1 VREGRDPFGSP
12 QTSSLRE
19 AVGEAEAQDECGH
32 PQEPSHTGILIL
44 VETHTRLTGE
54 LITARKAQDKPLVL
68 LLSTIVAEVKE
79 RVRVIENEEKRDVQ
93 DADVIDVIRK
103 GIKKRRDSVE
113 QYTAANRPEL
123 AQKEAEEIVLLERY
137 LPAAVDPEV
146 IRTAVAEVIAS
157 GVTVM
162 GQVMGKV
169 LPRFK
174 GQAEGSVINA
184 IVREELAKL
193 V

>member
-1 VREGRDPFGSP
+1 M
-12 QTSSLRE
+12 L
-19 AVGEAEAQDECGH
+19 
-32 PQEPSHTGILIL
+32 
-44 VETHTRLTGE
+44 
-54 LITARKAQDKPLVL
+54 L
-68 LLSTIVAEVKE
+68 LLSTVIAEVKE
-79 RVRVIENEEKRDVQ
+79 RVRVIENEEKREALDS
-93 DADVIDVIRK
+93 DVIEVLRK

-123 AQKEAEEIVLLERY
+123 AQKEADEIVLLERY
-137 LPAAVDPEV
+137 LPASVDPAV
-146 IRTAVAEVIAS
+146 IRQAVVEVIAS

-174 GQAEGSVINA
+174 GQVEGSVVNA

>member
-1 VREGRDPFGSP
+1 MP
-12 QTSSLRE
+12 T
-19 AVGEAEAQDECGH
+19 
-32 PQEPSHTGILIL
+32 
-44 VETHTRLTGE
+44 ETHTRLIGD
-54 LITARKAQDKPLVL
+54 LITARRAQDKPVL
-68 LLSTIVAEVKE
+68 LLLGMVIAEVKE
-79 RVRVIENEEKRDVQ
+79 RVRVIENEEKREVQ
-93 DADVIDVIRK
+93 DSDVIDVLRK

-123 AQKEAEEIVLLERY
+123 AQKEHDEIVLLERY
-137 LPAAVDPEV
+137 LPVAIDPAV
-146 IRTAVAEVIAS
+146 IRSAVQEVIAG

>member
-1 VREGRDPFGSP
+1 M
-12 QTSSLRE
+12 T
-19 AVGEAEAQDECGH
+19 
-32 PQEPSHTGILIL
+32 
-44 VETHTRLTGE
+44 ETHTRLNGD
-54 LITARKAQDKPLVL
+54 LVIARKAQDKPLLL
-68 LLSTIVAEVKE
+68 LLSTVIAEVKE

-93 DADVIDVIRK
+93 DADVVDVLRK

-123 AQKEAEEIVLLERY
+123 AQKEADEIGILDRY
-137 LPAAVDPEV
+137 LPAAVDPAV
-146 IRTAVAEVIAS
+146 IRSAVIEVIAS
-157 GVTVM
+157 GVTQM
-162 GQVMGKV
+162 GQVMGQV

-174 GQAEGSVINA
+174 GQVEGSVVNA

>member
-1 VREGRDPFGSP
+1 M
-12 QTSSLRE
+12 
-19 AVGEAEAQDECGH
+19 
-32 PQEPSHTGILIL
+32 
-44 VETHTRLTGE
+44 VETHTRLNGD
-54 LITARKAQDKPLVL
+54 LIVARRAQDKPQLL
-68 LLSTIVAEVKE
+68 LLSTIIAEVKE
-79 RVRVIENEEKRDVQ
+79 RVRVIENEEKRDVL
-93 DADVIDVIRK
+93 DADVVDVLRK

-123 AQKEAEEIVLLERY
+123 AQREADEIGILERY
-137 LPAAVDPEV
+137 LPAAVDPAV
-146 IRTAVAEVIAS
+146 IRSAVIEVIAS
-157 GVTVM
+157 GVTQM

-174 GQAEGSVINA
+174 GQVEGSVVNA

>member
-1 VREGRDPFGSP
+1 M
-12 QTSSLRE
+12 T
-19 AVGEAEAQDECGH
+19 
-32 PQEPSHTGILIL
+32 
-44 VETHTRLTGE
+44 ETHTRLNGDL
-54 LITARKAQDKPLVL
+54 LIARKAQDKPLLL
-68 LLSTIVAEVKE
+68 LLSTVVAEVKE
-79 RVRVIENEEKRDVQ
+79 RVRVIENEEKRDVA
-93 DADVIDVIRK
+93 DADVVDVLRK

-123 AQKEAEEIVLLERY
+123 AQKEADEIGILERY
-137 LPAAVDPEV
+137 LPAAVDPAV
-146 IRTAVAEVIAS
+146 IRSAVIEVIAS
-157 GVTVM
+157 GVTQM

-174 GQAEGSVINA
+174 GQVEGSVINA

>member
-1 VREGRDPFGSP
+1 LNGD
-12 QTSSLRE
+12 L
-19 AVGEAEAQDECGH
+19 
-32 PQEPSHTGILIL
+32 LI
-44 VETHTRLTGE
+44 
-54 LITARKAQDKPLVL
+54 ARKAQDKPLLL
-68 LLSTIVAEVKE
+68 LLSTVVAEVKE
-79 RVRVIENEEKRDVQ
+79 RVRVIENEEKRDVA
-93 DADVIDVIRK
+93 DADVVDVLRK

-123 AQKEAEEIVLLERY
+123 AQKEADEIGILERY
-137 LPAAVDPEV
+137 LPAAVDPAV
-146 IRTAVAEVIAS
+146 IRSAVIEVIAT
-157 GVTVM
+157 GVTQM

-174 GQAEGSVINA
+174 GQVEGSVINA

>member
-1 VREGRDPFGSP
+1 M
-12 QTSSLRE
+12 
-19 AVGEAEAQDECGH
+19 
-32 PQEPSHTGILIL
+32 I
-44 VETHTRLTGE
+44 
-54 LITARKAQDKPLVL
+54 ARKAQDKPLLL
-68 LLSTIVAEVKE
+68 LLSTIIAEVKE
-79 RVRVIENEEKRDVQ
+79 RVRVIENEEKRDVL
-93 DADVIDVIRK
+93 DADVIDVLRK

-123 AQKEAEEIVLLERY
+123 AQKEADEIGTLERY
-137 LPAAVDPEV
+137 LPAAVDPAV
-146 IRTAVAEVIAS
+146 IRGAVIEVIAS
-157 GVTVM
+157 GVTQM

-174 GQAEGSVINA
+174 GQVEGSVVNA

>member
-1 VREGRDPFGSP
+1 MP
-12 QTSSLRE
+12 T
-19 AVGEAEAQDECGH
+19 
-32 PQEPSHTGILIL
+32 
-44 VETHTRLTGE
+44 ETHTRLNGD
-54 LITARKAQDKPLVL
+54 LLTARKAQDKPLLL
-68 LLSTIVAEVKE
+68 LLSTVIAEVKE

-93 DADVIDVIRK
+93 DADVIDVLRK

-113 QYTAANRPEL
+113 QFTAANRLEL
-123 AQKEAEEIVLLERY
+123 AQKERDEIVLLERY
-137 LPAAVDPEV
+137 LPAAVDPDV
-146 IRTAVAEVIAS
+146 IRGAVVEVIAS
-157 GVTVM
+157 GMTAM

-174 GQAEGSVINA
+174 GQVEGSVINA

>member
-1 VREGRDPFGSP
+1 M
-12 QTSSLRE
+12 
-19 AVGEAEAQDECGH
+19 
-32 PQEPSHTGILIL
+32 
-44 VETHTRLTGE
+44 
-54 LITARKAQDKPLVL
+54 ITARKAQDKPMVL
-68 LLSTIVAEVKE
+68 LLSTVLAEVKE
-79 RVRVIENEEKRDVQ
+79 RVRVIENEDKREVLDS
-93 DADVIDVIRK
+93 DVIDVLRK

-113 QYTAANRPEL
+113 QYTNANRPEL
-123 AQKEAEEIVLLERY
+123 AQKEADEIVLLERY
-137 LPAAVDPEV
+137 LPAAIDPAL
-146 IRTAVAEVIAS
+146 IRSAVAEVIAS

-174 GQAEGSVINA
+174 GQVEGSVINA

>member
-1 VREGRDPFGSP
+1 LP
-12 QTSSLRE
+12 T
-19 AVGEAEAQDECGH
+19 
-32 PQEPSHTGILIL
+32 
-44 VETHTRLTGE
+44 ETHTRLNGD
-54 LITARKAQDKPLVL
+54 LITARKAQDKPML
-68 LLSTIVAEVKE
+68 LLLGTIIAEVKE

-93 DADVIDVIRK
+93 DSDVIEVLRK

-113 QYTAANRPEL
+113 QYTTANRPEL
-123 AQKEAEEIVLLERY
+123 AQKEADEIVLLERY
-137 LPAAVDPEV
+137 LPAAVDPAV
-146 IRTAVAEVIAS
+146 IRSAVQEVIAG

-174 GQAEGSVINA
+174 GQVEGSVINA

>member
-1 VREGRDPFGSP
+1 VL
-12 QTSSLRE
+12 T
-19 AVGEAEAQDECGH
+19 
-32 PQEPSHTGILIL
+32 
-44 VETHTRLTGE
+44 ETHTRLNGD
-54 LITARKAQDKPLVL
+54 LVTARKAQDKPLVL
-68 LLSTIVAEVKE
+68 LLSTVVAEVKE

-93 DADVIDVIRK
+93 DADVIDVLRK

-123 AQKEAEEIVLLERY
+123 AQKEADEISLLERY
-137 LPAAVDPEV
+137 LPAAVDPEL
-146 IRTAVAEVIAS
+146 IRSAVREVIAG
-157 GVTVM
+157 GVTAM

-174 GQAEGSVINA
+174 GQVEGSVVNA

-193 V
+193 VQ

>member
-1 VREGRDPFGSP
+1 MTE
-12 QTSSLRE
+12 
-19 AVGEAEAQDECGH
+19 
-32 PQEPSHTGILIL
+32 I
-44 VETHTRLTGE
+44 HTRLNGD
-54 LITARKAQDKPLVL
+54 LIIARKAQDKPIL
-68 LLSTIVAEVKE
+68 LLLGMVIAEVKE
-79 RVRVIENEEKRDVQ
+79 RVRVIENEEKREV
-93 DADVIDVIRK
+93 AESDVIDVLRK
-103 GIKKRRDSVE
+103 GIKRRRDSVE

-123 AQKEAEEIVLLERY
+123 AQKEHDEVVLLERY
-137 LPAAVDPEV
+137 LPASVDPEV
-146 IRTAVAEVIAS
+146 IRSAVVEVIAS

-174 GQAEGSVINA
+174 GQVEGSVINA

>member
-1 VREGRDPFGSP
+1 M
-12 QTSSLRE
+12 
-19 AVGEAEAQDECGH
+19 
-32 PQEPSHTGILIL
+32 
-44 VETHTRLTGE
+44 
-54 LITARKAQDKPLVL
+54 L
-68 LLSTIVAEVKE
+68 LLLGTIIAEVKE
-79 RVRVIENEEKRDVQ
+79 RVRVIEVEEKREVQ
-93 DADVIDVIRK
+93 DSEVIEVLRK

-123 AQKEAEEIVLLERY
+123 AQKESDEIAILERY
-137 LPAAVDPEV
+137 LPAAIDPAV
-146 IRTAVAEVIAS
+146 IRSAVREVIAS

-174 GQAEGSVINA
+174 GQVDGSVINA

>member
-1 VREGRDPFGSP
+1 M
-12 QTSSLRE
+12 L
-19 AVGEAEAQDECGH
+19 
-32 PQEPSHTGILIL
+32 
-44 VETHTRLTGE
+44 
-54 LITARKAQDKPLVL
+54 TARKAQDKPLLL
-68 LLSTIVAEVKE
+68 LLSTIIAEVKE

-93 DADVIDVIRK
+93 DADVIDVLRK

-113 QYTAANRPEL
+113 QYTAANRLEL
-123 AQKEAEEIVLLERY
+123 AQKEREEIVLLERY

-146 IRTAVAEVIAS
+146 IRSAVIEVIAS
-157 GVTVM
+157 GVTAM

-174 GQAEGSVINA
+174 GQVEGSVINA

>member
-1 VREGRDPFGSP
+1 MA
-12 QTSSLRE
+12 T
-19 AVGEAEAQDECGH
+19 
-32 PQEPSHTGILIL
+32 
-44 VETHTRLTGE
+44 ETHTRLNGD
-54 LITARKAQDKPLVL
+54 LITARKAQDKPMLL
-68 LLSTIVAEVKE
+68 LLSTVIAEVKE

-93 DADVIDVIRK
+93 NSDVIEVLRK

-123 AQKEAEEIVLLERY
+123 AQKEADEIVLLERY
-137 LPAAVDPEV
+137 LPAAIDPAV
-146 IRTAVAEVIAS
+146 IRSAVQEVIAG

-174 GQAEGSVINA
+174 GQVEGSVINA

>member
-1 VREGRDPFGSP
+1 MP
-12 QTSSLRE
+12 T
-19 AVGEAEAQDECGH
+19 
-32 PQEPSHTGILIL
+32 
-44 VETHTRLTGE
+44 ETHTRLNGD
-54 LITARKAQDKPLVL
+54 LITARKAQDKPFL
-68 LLSTIVAEVKE
+68 LLLGMVIAEVKE
-79 RVRVIENEEKRDVQ
+79 RVRVIENEEKREVQ
-93 DADVIDVIRK
+93 DSEVIEVLRK

-113 QYTAANRPEL
+113 QYMAANRPEL
-123 AQKEAEEIVLLERY
+123 AQKERDEIVTLEQY
-137 LPAAVDPEV
+137 LPAAVDPAV
-146 IRTAVAEVIAS
+146 IRGAVQEVIAG

-174 GQAEGSVINA
+174 GQVEGSVINA